1 MKETYKILAI
11 AFLLIGLLGCNK
23 ADQKSTTKES
33 ETKKIATEE
42 KKEPVKNQTA
52 SGQDNNESK
61 TNVTNKSYTD
71 LTEFWNDFKK
81 FALAG
86 EYSKITEMTRF
97 PFLHQSSEMS
107 KTEFKDFTF
116 TDNFLEGM
124 KTKKSPKK
132 SEMMFLGIKA
142 GEMYEVEYNG
152 QALYFSKVNGEWKF
166 VGLLYG
172 E

>member
-1 MKETYKILAI
+1 MIKLIKMFSVAIL
-11 AFLLIGLLGCNK
+11 LVTLLGCNK
-23 ADQKSTTKES
+23 SDQKSTTKDT
-33 ETKKIATEE
+33 ETKKITTEE
-42 KKEPVKNQTA
+42 KKESVKNQTA

-71 LTEFWNDFKK
+71 LTEFWGDFKK

-86 EYSKITEMTRF
+86 EYDKITEMTRF
-97 PFLHQSSEMS
+97 PFLHQSSEMNKS
-107 KTEFKDFTF
+107 EFKEFTF